1 MVAMQSSCEAF
12 QRQSGLLV
20 RALAVAVVVVMVR
33 PIAAGAEIT
42 TALGVRSLTPEQA
55 DEAREVRLQAV
66 VTCNDSPT
74 SVFVQDETAGVF
86 FRPGKRVALE
96 PGDRIEITGR
106 TQSALYVPGIAQASF
121 RLIGRGPPI
130 QAAPVSYVE
139 LESGRFHYQWVSV
152 EGIVRAIF
160 TGEEGRTWLR
170 LVVGAHVLD
179 VLVRASH
186 EASSVQVDSR
196 VRIRGL
202 ASGRINFRRQMV
214 RPYLQSSGW
223 HDVDEIEPALP
234 VRELRS
240 ISTAELLNFTTAGHA
255 GRRVQMRGRVL
266 GLQPDGIIYVRDAK
280 GAAEVRLANT
290 EGLAVGD
297 EIAVAGFPEMSRF
310 SAALVD
316 AELLDRRDGT
326 PPLPV
331 ETTVPALFAG
341 EADGELVSVV
351 ADVIEWVRDE
361 AGVML
366 FLNGGPRPIR
376 VRVPSTMTAPE
387 VGARVRV
394 TGICQIEP
402 VFMSRDHYR
411 SLPGAV
417 TLLVRQAADVAVMR
431 SPPWWTVRRLSYV
444 LASVCAL
451 GAAGLA
457 WILVLRRQ
465 VRRQTDALR
474 HRIEREAAFEERQRL
489 ARDFHDTL
497 EQDLTGMSLQLGTA
511 VARGFDERG
520 RGLVDDSRTLLERV
534 QRETRMLISDLRG
547 SELQTS
553 GQVDIAGMLQEIAK
567 ERMIADGPSVAVET
581 AAVPIHIPA
590 QAAYHLRMIVQELI
604 TNVLK
609 HARATAVR
617 LQAELRAGALLL
629 VVRDDG
635 TGFDPEPD
643 SSGRPGHYG
652 CVGIR
657 ERCLKI
663 GATVLWTSAPGMGT
677 TVEVSLPVSTSL
689 APGDPAG

>member
-1 MVAMQSSCEAF
+1 MAA
-12 QRQSGLLV
+12 
-20 RALAVAVVVVMVR
+20 AAVVMGR

-66 VTCNDSPT
+66 VTYNDSPT

-86 FRPGKRVALE
+86 FRPGSRVALE
-96 PGDRIEITGR
+96 AGDRIEITGR
-106 TQSALYVPGIAQASF
+106 TQSALYVPGIGQASF

-130 QAAPVSYVE
+130 QATPVSYAE
-139 LESGRFHYQWVSV
+139 LESGRFHYQWVSI
-152 EGIVRAIF
+152 EGIVRAIS

-170 LVVGAHVLD
+170 LVAGSHVLD
-179 VLVRASH
+179 VLVRTAY
-186 EASSVQVDSR
+186 EPARVQVDSR
-196 VRIRGL
+196 VRVRGL

-214 RPYLQSSGW
+214 RPYLQSSSW
-223 HDVDEIEPALP
+223 HDVDEIESALP
-234 VRELRS
+234 VQTLRS

-255 GRRVQMRGRVL
+255 GRRVRLRGRIL
-266 GLQPDGIIYVRDAK
+266 GLQPDGIIYLRDAK

-297 EIAVAGFPEMSRF
+297 EVEVAGFPEMSRF

-316 AELLDRRDGT
+316 AELLDRRDGA

-331 ETTVPALFAG
+331 ETSVPALFEG
-341 EADGELVSVV
+341 GVDGELVSVV
-351 ADVIEWVRDE
+351 ADVVEWIRDE

-387 VGARVRV
+387 VGTRVRV
-394 TGICQIEP
+394 TGICQIES
-402 VFMSRDHYR
+402 VFMPRDQYR

-444 LASVCAL
+444 LATVCAL

-511 VARGFDERG
+511 AARGFDERG
-520 RGLVDDSRTLLERV
+520 RRLVEDSRTLLERV
-534 QRETRMLISDLRG
+534 QRETRMLIGDLRG
-547 SELQTS
+547 AELQPK
-553 GQVDIAGMLQEIAK
+553 GQVDAADMLQEIVK
-567 ERMIADGPSVAVET
+567 ERMIAEGPSIVVET
-581 AAVPIHIPA
+581 AAVPLLIPA
-590 QAAYHLRMIVQELI
+590 QAAYHLRMIVQELL

-609 HARATAVR
+609 HAGAATVR
-617 LQAELRAGALLL
+617 LRAERGPGGLLL

-635 TGFDPEPD
+635 AGFDPVM
-643 SSGRPGHYG
+643 STAGQPGHYG

-663 GATVLWTSAPGMGT
+663 GATVLWTSSPGMGT
-677 TVEVSLPVSTSL
+677 TVEVSLPVPAPL